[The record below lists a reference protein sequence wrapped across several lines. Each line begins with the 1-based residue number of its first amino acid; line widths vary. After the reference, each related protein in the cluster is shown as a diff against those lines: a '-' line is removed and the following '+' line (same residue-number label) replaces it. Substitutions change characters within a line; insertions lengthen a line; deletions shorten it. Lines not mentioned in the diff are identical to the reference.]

1 MGADEWDWTL
11 ARSTKRQQP
20 PPAPEPATP
29 PARRRAQ
36 RMAAMQPAGSGA
48 AGGDRLPRRKALA
61 VYPVAR
67 ALIARHTWP
76 LVAGMARSRT
86 PSGASAS
93 TTAFMTAAGAPIV
106 PASPQPLAP
115 SGLCAHSVA

>member
-1 MGADEWDWTL
+1 MKHAAAQLGRRIL
-11 ARSTKRQQP
+11 RQKVASQ
-20 PPAPEPATP
+20 APR
-29 PARRRAQ
+29 PARGRDVT
-36 RMAAMQPAGSGA
+36 GGSSGA
-48 AGGDRLPRRKALA
+48 AGGDRLPRRKAFW
-61 VYPVAR
+61 VYPAAR

-93 TTAFMTAAGAPIV
+93 TSAFMTAAGAPIV